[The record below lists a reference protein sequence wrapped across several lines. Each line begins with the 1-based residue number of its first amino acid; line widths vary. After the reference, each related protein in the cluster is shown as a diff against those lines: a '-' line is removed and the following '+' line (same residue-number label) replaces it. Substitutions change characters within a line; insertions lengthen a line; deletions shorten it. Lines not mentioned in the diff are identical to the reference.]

1 MKSDF
6 LSLLKSRPDLNSWS
20 LIQTSGQLDSD
31 ILPVL
36 RGVDF
41 LDVLA
46 ADRYLQLL
54 KNSLALCGGYHRAVE
69 WFLYTKQKDI
79 LILPD
84 FYFWGSQY

>member
-1 MKSDF
+1 MKPDF

-20 LIQTSGQLDSD
+20 PIQTSDQLDSD
-31 ILPVL
+31 ILFVL

-46 ADRYLQLL
+46 IDRYFRLL
-54 KNSLALCGGYHRAVE
+54 KNSLALCEGYHRVAE
-69 WFLYTKQKDI
+69 WFLHTKQKDI

-84 FYFWGSQY
+84 FYVWGSQY

>member
-1 MKSDF
+1 MKPDF
-6 LSLLKSRPDLNSWS
+6 LSLLKSRPDLNSWL

-31 ILPVL
+31 IPVVL

-46 ADRYLQLL
+46 ADQYLQPL
-54 KNSLALCGGYHRAVE
+54 KNSLALCEGYHRVAG
-69 WFLYTKQKDI
+69 WFLHTKQKDI